1 MQGTAFDLRKPVQLG
16 KHLQEFR
23 LGGFDHNFC
32 LKNSKEKHFC
42 ARSGPFHFLPLRE
55 EETPILWGAFCLT
68 ILVAFT
74 TWQRTKY
81 HIPHLFKAPMNLV
94 EFILPG
100 LPSSLYPLLGWHL
113 ISPLLCLFFK
123 AHFLLEALM
132 LPDWSPHCL
141 PWPSRALCTLSSVTH
156 VLPTPVYTWRLPFS
170 HSSYHLS
177 LQSAKM
183 SVCMLFP
190 SHWIPSSLYH
200 FTGNNQ
206 YKFVESMNFKEIRE
220 NDSNSIIQT
229 GRTIQIFSTSKP
241 QHQGPLCS
249 ICLNHL
255 LPGYVSPH
263 CPHPKNPLPSPCWF
277 KSCPPFP
284 QTCFPEPLVR

>member
-1 MQGTAFDLRKPVQLG
+1 MRSLLPDHIDSIYNMTEDQTPHPPSFQSS
-16 KHLQEFR
+16 HEF
-23 LGGFDHNFC
+23 G
-32 LKNSKEKHFC
+32 
-42 ARSGPFHFLPLRE
+42 
-55 EETPILWGAFCLT
+55 
-68 ILVAFT
+68 
-74 TWQRTKY
+74 
-81 HIPHLFKAPMNLV
+81 

-123 AHFLLEALM
+123 AHFLLEALK
-132 LPDWSPHCL
+132 LPDWSPHYL
-141 PWPSRALCTLSSVTH
+141 PWLSRALCTWSSVTH

-177 LQSAKM
+177 LQSATM
-183 SVCMLFP
+183 PVCMLFP

-200 FTGNNQ
+200 FTGNNP
-206 YKFVESMNFKEIRE
+206 YKFVESMDFKESRE

-229 GRTIQIFSTSKP
+229 EIFSTSKP

-263 CPHPKNPLPSPCWF
+263 CPHPKNPLPSPSWF
-277 KSCPPFP
+277 KSSPPF
-284 QTCFPEPLVR
+284 FPNMFPWASCLTACCVDVLTISCMYCALRLKLLSLIHQQQV